1 MEIDKR
7 ELSRINIK
15 FGKFFDPFL
24 ILAILFIL
32 TTSILA
38 VNNLSPRTFSK
49 EQMANVLGIQE
60 DSEIN
65 FTLIRGN
72 HNYITSENLEERGKN
87 HFKYTTLV
95 TKPPEGRV
103 SKPIIQIDG
112 LYEEKELKILL
123 NYTNLNNAKISI
135 FDESQDTSY
144 ILQKDSQNYSQNI
157 NINQNTNNLYL
168 VIENVRPVF
177 FNQYIEI
184 NFFLNP

>member
-15 FGKFFDPFL
+15 FGKFLDPFL

-38 VNNLSPRTFSK
+38 VSSLSPRTFSK

-65 FTLIRGN
+65 FKLIRGS
-72 HNYITSENLEERGKN
+72 HNYITSENLEEISKN
-87 HFKYTTLV
+87 HFKYSTLV
-95 TKPPEGRV
+95 TKPPEGRI
-103 SKPIIQIDG
+103 SKPIIQIDN
-112 LYEEKELKILL
+112 LYKEKELKIRL
-123 NYTNLNNAKISI
+123 NYTNLNNSKISI
-135 FDESQDTSY
+135 FDESQNTSY
-144 ILQKDSQNYSQNI
+144 ILQKNSQNYSQNI
-157 NINQNTNNLYL
+157 NIDQNTKDLYL
-168 VIENVRPVF
+168 VVENSRPVF

-184 NFFLNP
+184 SFFLNP